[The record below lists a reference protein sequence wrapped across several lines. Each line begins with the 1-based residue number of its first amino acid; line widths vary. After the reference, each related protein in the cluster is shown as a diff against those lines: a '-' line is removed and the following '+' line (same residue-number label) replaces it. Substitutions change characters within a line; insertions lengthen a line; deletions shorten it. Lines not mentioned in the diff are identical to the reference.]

1 MRTTGFSNTVKV
13 TVLSLAM
20 ASVAMVLVTNALA
33 QEKTAPATPVAADNA
48 AASTTT
54 ATTATMATAAT
65 MATGLKNAK
74 LSFKITKAGITLG
87 TVEEQFVRTGDNYKI
102 TSVSAPSGALAWFY
116 KDNMRLVSEGTINA
130 AGLQPSLYDFSRK
143 SDESKAV
150 RAKFDYAKKQ
160 IFAEFEGRAETFDLP
175 AGTQDRLSSLYQF
188 MFSVP
193 KAEKVKTWMSQGK
206 RAEQYVYAKLGEETL
221 TVNATQYATVH
232 YKREAAPGESQA
244 ELWLAKDSHYMPVRI
259 VFTDKKGTTLEQVL
273 TRAEF
278 R

>member
-1 MRTTGFSNTVKV
+1 MCTTGFSNTVKV
-13 TVLSLAM
+13 TALSLVIATAAM
-20 ASVAMVLVTNALA
+20 MTTALA
-33 QEKTAPATPVAADNA
+33 QDAQAQEKSAPAPVVAPD
-48 AASTTT
+48 S
-54 ATTATMATAAT
+54 AAT
-65 MATGLKNAK
+65 SAAMATGLQNAK

-130 AGLQPSLYDFSRK
+130 SGLQPSLYDFSRK

-150 RAKFDYAKKQ
+150 RAKFDYTKKQ

-175 AGTQDRLSSLYQF
+175 VGTQDRLSSLYQF

-206 RAEQYVYAKLGEETL
+206 RAEQYVYAKLGEEKL
-221 TVNATQYATVH
+221 TINATTYATVH

-259 VFTDKKGTTLEQVL
+259 VFTDKKGTTLEQTL

>member
-1 MRTTGFSNTVKV
+1 MRNTRILS
-13 TVLSLAM
+13 VLKSATLGLALACAGTAVALESAV
-20 ASVAMVLVTNALA
+20 ASV
-33 QEKTAPATPVAADNA
+33 TPL
-48 AASTTT
+48 
-54 ATTATMATAAT
+54 TAAT
-65 MATGLKNAK
+65 LQRAS
-74 LSFKITKAGITLG
+74 LSFKIVKAGITLG

-102 TSVSAPSGALAWFY
+102 TSVSAPSGALKWFY

-130 AGLQPSLYDFSRK
+130 AGLQPHSYDFSRK

-150 RAKFDYAKKQ
+150 RAKFDFAKKQ

-175 AGTQDRLSSLYQF
+175 LGTQDRLSSLYQF
-188 MFSVP
+188 MFNVP
-193 KAEKVKTWMSQGK
+193 TADRVKTWMSQGK
-206 RAEQYVYAKLGEETL
+206 RADQFVYAKLGEETL
-221 TVNATQYATVH
+221 TVNATKYATVH